1 MKRREFLYLSSMVCT
16 NSLYAR
22 EYSKYTKEFAIIDS
36 VLEHMFDKTEI
47 VPSYKNS
54 NILSFIKD
62 TIFHPSYDVEIREFI
77 LQGAKLLDANIKDF
91 VLLSRFQKE
100 IKLRE
105 FEDSSFGQNWLYR
118 LQILGFEAI
127 YSAPVYGVN
136 TKCSYYTKIDVKWGE
151 PLPASRYI
159 EL

>member
-1 MKRREFLYLSSMVCT
+1 MNRRSFLYTTFLISNIT
-16 NSLYAR
+16 NADYITV
-22 EYSKYTKEFAIIDS
+22 YHNEFIIIDS
-36 VLEHMFDKTEI
+36 VLEHMFDKTDI
-47 VPSYKNS
+47 VPSYKKS
-54 NILSFIKD
+54 NILSFVKD
-62 TIFHPSYDVEIREFI
+62 TIFHPSYDIEIRDFI
-77 LQGAKLLDANIKDF
+77 LHGANILDTNIKDF

-105 FEDSSFGQNWLYR
+105 FEDSAFGQSWLYR

-127 YSAPVYGVN
+127 YSSPIYGVN
-136 TKCSYYTKIDVKWGE
+136 TKCKYYTNIDANWGE